1 MSKKRKQELADAR
14 AREGDGTF
22 RADDPTT
29 PEVNEAWKQAATDNG
44 EPLQLPPLTTETEP
58 EQEPEQEP
66 ATDTAEAVEPE
77 QPAGVET
84 VETDN
89 DTHLPQDDA
98 GEPAYIVVWHIKHKR
113 LLQPGEEVT
122 GLSADDAAR
131 MLASGAIKKRKE

>member
-29 PEVNEAWKQAATDNG
+29 PEVNEAWKQAATENG
-44 EPLQLPPLTTETEP
+44 EPLQLPPLTTE
-58 EQEPEQEP
+58 
-66 ATDTAEAVEPE
+66 AAEPE

-89 DTHLPQDDA
+89 DTHLQQDDA